1 MYLCSVISKQDIH
14 FKIKIM
20 NEELEELINRKKQEI
35 ADYLRLS
42 ETLKLNGTTIEK
54 RLDMMLDDL
63 NRLMKKRK

>member
-1 MYLCSVISKQDIH
+1 
-14 FKIKIM
+14 M

-63 NRLMKKRK
+63 NRLMKQRK